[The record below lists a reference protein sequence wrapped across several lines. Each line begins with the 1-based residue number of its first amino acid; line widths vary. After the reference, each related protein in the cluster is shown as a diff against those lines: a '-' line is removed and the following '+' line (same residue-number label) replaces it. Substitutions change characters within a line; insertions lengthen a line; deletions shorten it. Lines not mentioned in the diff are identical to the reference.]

1 MTIRARLAIATAL
14 LIAITIALLSVY
26 VVRTTRATLTDQLDT
41 SLLLSSQKIVNQP
54 PYKKD
59 GGGNGNSEGNG
70 GGNGGGD
77 GGQSHYGKDTVAV
90 LRYDS
95 DGNRLGAD
103 PSGYYDDPDPL
114 PVVPDITTPE
124 SRRLIDEKIITTVSS
139 VDGSMKYRLDLCPG
153 PNGQIYAIAMPLDGV
168 DSSVNR
174 ILKFT
179 LGGGAVAIAI
189 AAAMSWLLI
198 RNRLK
203 PVDQMIDTAA
213 AIGAGNLSLRAP
225 DANPRTELGKL
236 SGALNNMLTQIEQSV
251 DGRIE
256 SEQRLRRFVAD
267 AAHELRTP
275 LTSLRG
281 YAELHRAGAL
291 ENDEALANA
300 MRRIDSESRRMQRLV
315 EDLLLL
321 ARLDE
326 ERGDEKVAVDL
337 MPIIEEAID
346 AAQTVEA
353 DRPFLRDLPAHAVVQ
368 GDPVRLRQIFD
379 NLLTNARIHT
389 PKGTQVSVSAV
400 VEQGRVTIKV
410 ADRGPGI
417 PLEDQERVFERF
429 WRADPSRA
437 RATGGTGLGLAIVA
451 SLVRSSD
458 GEISLESDAGKGA
471 TFTIRLP
478 LASSTSESPAPNTE
492 SSDARPSR
500 SRPHLGRPKPN
511 PSS

>member
-14 LIAITIALLSVY
+14 LIAITVALLSVFI
-26 VVRTTRATLTDQLDT
+26 VRTTRATLTDQLDT
-41 SLLLSSQKIVNQP
+41 SLKISSQKIASQ
-54 PYKKD
+54 PYKPQR
-59 GGGNGNSEGNG
+59 ENG
-70 GGNGGGD
+70 GGSNPPDWGEN
-77 GGQSHYGKDTVAV
+77 SYA
-90 LRYDS
+90 LIRYDS
-95 DGNRLGAD
+95 NGNQISEQ
-103 PSGYYDDPDPL
+103 PSGYFDDPDPL
-114 PVVPDITTPE
+114 PVVPAVTSE
-124 SRRLIDEKIITTVSS
+124 EGQRLLNSKEITTVSS
-139 VDGSMKYRLDLCPG
+139 ADGSTNYRLEICPAKD
-153 PNGQIYAIAMPLDGV
+153 GQILAVAMPLDDV
-168 DSSVNR
+168 DSAVER
-174 ILKFT
+174 ILRLT
-179 LGGGAVAIAI
+179 LGGGAIAI
-189 AAAMSWLLI
+189 VIAAGTSWWLI

-203 PVDQMIDTAA
+203 PVDRMIDTAA

-236 SGALNNMLTQIEQSV
+236 STALNNMLTQIEQSV

-291 ENDEALANA
+291 NNDETLANA

-315 EDLLLL
+315 EDMLLL

-326 ERGDEKVAVDL
+326 QRGDERVPVDL

-353 DRPFLRDLPAHAVVQ
+353 DRPFVRSLPAHAVVY
-368 GDPVRLRQIFD
+368 GDPIRFRQIFD

-400 VEQGRVTIKV
+400 VDESAVTIQV

-417 PLEDQERVFERF
+417 PVEDQGRVFERF

-451 SLVRSSD
+451 SLVRSSN
-458 GEISLESDAGKGA
+458 GEISLESETDKGA

-478 LASSTSESPAPNTE
+478 LATDQPENQPSVNEAPIEPRPVPRGRDRTPAP
-492 SSDARPSR
+492 
-500 SRPHLGRPKPN
+500 RPKPT
-511 PSS
+511 PGD

>member
-14 LIAITIALLSVY
+14 LIAITVALLSVFI
-26 VVRTTRATLTDQLDT
+26 VRTTRATLTDQLDS
-41 SLLLSSQKIVNQP
+41 SLQITTQKVSGQP
-54 PYKKD
+54 NKPNY
-59 GGGNGNSEGNG
+59 GGGPNEQSDWGENS
-70 GGNGGGD
+70 
-77 GGQSHYGKDTVAV
+77 YAV
-90 LRYDS
+90 IRYDS
-95 DGNRLGAD
+95 DGNEISRQ
-103 PSGYYDDPDPL
+103 PSGYLDDPDSL
-114 PVVPDITTPE
+114 PVVPDVMGE
-124 SRRLIDEKIITTVSS
+124 EGQRLFDSKEIVTVPSE
-139 VDGSMKYRLDLCPG
+139 DGSMQYRLDICPG
-153 PNGQIYAIAMPLDGV
+153 KDGQILAVAMPLDEV
-168 DSSVNR
+168 DSAVSR
-174 ILKFT
+174 ILRLT
-179 LGGGAVAIAI
+179 LGGGAIAIVI
-189 AAAMSWLLI
+189 AAATSWFLI

-225 DANPRTELGKL
+225 DADPRTELGKL
-236 SGALNNMLTQIEQSV
+236 STALNSMLTQIEQSV

-291 ENDEALANA
+291 TNDEAIGNA
-300 MRRIDSESRRMQRLV
+300 MNRIDSESRRMQRLV
-315 EDLLLL
+315 EDMLLL

-326 ERGDEKVAVDL
+326 ERGDERVPVDL
-337 MPIIEEAID
+337 IEVIEEAID

-353 DRPFLRDLPAHAVVQ
+353 DRPFVRSLPAHAVVY
-368 GDPVRLRQIFD
+368 GDPLRLRQIFD

-389 PKGTQVSVSAV
+389 PKGTRVLVSAV
-400 VEQGRVTIKV
+400 VDAKNVTIQV
-410 ADRGPGI
+410 SDSGPGI

-458 GEISLESDAGKGA
+458 GEITLESEADKGA

-478 LASSTSESPAPNTE
+478 LAVDLPQNVPAVVEPQAEVRSTP
-492 SSDARPSR
+492 R
-500 SRPHLGRPKPN
+500 SRPHIPRPKPT
-511 PSS
+511 PS

>member
-14 LIAITIALLSVY
+14 LIAITVALLSVFI
-26 VVRTTRATLTDQLDT
+26 VRTTRATLTDQLDA
-41 SLLLSSQKIVNQP
+41 SLKVSSQKIASQP
-54 PYKKD
+54 NKPQR
-59 GGGNGNSEGNG
+59 GGGESTGNNSPGWGEN
-70 GGNGGGD
+70 
-77 GGQSHYGKDTVAV
+77 SYAV
-90 LRYDS
+90 IRYDS
-95 DGNRLGAD
+95 SGNQISAQ
-103 PSGYYDDPDPL
+103 PSGYMDEPDPL
-114 PVVPDITTPE
+114 PVVPAVMSDE
-124 SRRLIDEKIITTVSS
+124 GQRLLQTKEIVTVSS
-139 VDGSMKYRLDLCPG
+139 EDGSMKYRLEICPAKDG
-153 PNGQIYAIAMPLDGV
+153 HEILAVAMPLD
-168 DSSVNR
+168 DVNAAVGR
-174 ILKFT
+174 ILNLT
-179 LGGGAVAIAI
+179 LGGGAIAI
-189 AAAMSWLLI
+189 VIAAGTSWWLI

-236 SGALNNMLTQIEQSV
+236 STALNNMLAQIEQSV

-291 ENDEALANA
+291 GNDETLANA
-300 MRRIDSESRRMQRLV
+300 MRRIDSASQRMQRLV
-315 EDLLLL
+315 EDMLLL

-326 ERGDEKVAVDL
+326 ERGDEHVPVDL

-353 DRPFLRDLPAHAVVQ
+353 DRPFVRNLPEHAVVY
-368 GDPVRLRQIFD
+368 GDPIRFRQIFD

-389 PKGTQVSVSAV
+389 PRGTQVSVSAV
-400 VEQGRVTIKV
+400 VDESSVTIQV

-417 PLEDQERVFERF
+417 PVEDQERVFERF
-429 WRADPSRA
+429 WRADPSRS

-458 GEISLESDAGKGA
+458 GEITLQSETGKGA

-478 LASSTSESPAPNTE
+478 LATDQPENQTTASENSVDPRPA
-492 SSDARPSR
+492 AR
-500 SRPHLGRPKPN
+500 SRDRSHTPRPN
-511 PSS
+511 PTPGD